1 WSGAPTSFAYQWL
14 RCDEGGAN
22 CSPIELAS
30 ESSYTLA
37 AADVG
42 ATLRVQVIAS
52 NAAGPSTPARSSQTA
67 VVAQAP
73 QPPASTSPPTITG
86 SAQLGHAPRP
96 AAGEWSGAPTSF
108 AYQWLR
114 CDEGGANCSPIELAS
129 ESSYTLA
136 AADVG
141 ATLRVQVIASNAA
154 GPSTPARSSQTAV
167 VAQAPQP
174 PANTSPPTI
183 SGSAQ
188 VGQALSAQA
197 GEWSGAPTSFA
208 YQWLRCDEGEVG
220 SASSRLSSA
229 SSYTLVGA
237 DVGATL
243 RVQVTASNAAGP
255 STPARSSQTA
265 VIAPAPQPPANTSPP
280 TISGSAQVGQALS
293 AQAGEWSG
301 APTSFAYQWLRC
313 DEG

>member
-1 WSGAPTSFAYQWL
+1 PPVPGAAQLGQAPLAPYATRSRAPTSFAYQWL

-52 NAAGPSTPARSSQTA
+52 NAAGPSTPARSSQAA

-86 SAQLGHAPRP
+86 SAQVGQALSAD
-96 AAGEWSGAPTSF
+96 AGEWSGAPTSF

-167 VAQAPQP
+167 VAATTGVQHLEYVFNDGLISVYDMDHEQKLV
-174 PANTSPPTI
+174 TTI
-183 SGSAQ
+183 SLPQ
-188 VGQALSAQA
+188 TDA
-197 GEWSGAPTSFA
+197 GI
-208 YQWLRCDEGEVG
+208 R
-220 SASSRLSSA
+220 
-229 SSYTLVGA
+229 
-237 DVGATL
+237 GAT
-243 RVQVTASNAAGP
+243 VSPVTHMLF
-255 STPARSSQTA
+255 
-265 VIAPAPQPPANTSPP
+265 
-280 TISGSAQVGQALS
+280 ISYGGDGGGNGNGSVL
-293 AQAGEWSG
+293 
-301 APTSFAYQWLRC
+301 
-313 DEG
+313 